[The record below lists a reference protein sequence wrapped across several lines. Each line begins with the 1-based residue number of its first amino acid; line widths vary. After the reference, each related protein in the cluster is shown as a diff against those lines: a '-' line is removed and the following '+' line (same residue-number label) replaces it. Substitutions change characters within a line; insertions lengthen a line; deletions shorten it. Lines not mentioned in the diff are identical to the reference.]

1 MASADL
7 PRRNPAGY
15 RVTGIVW
22 EITSNAQIAQR
33 ITREVPL
40 PAPPSG
46 NLGEMPFIALLRSL
60 VPLAARALA
69 ILEAHEGAKAKGSY
83 SQPQYERVEIRVMSG
98 GRLIGRVDGAER
110 VFDPRGNVISEG
122 KLSHFQ
128 QTGTLTER
136 STGQPTTRRPTTMP
150 RRARKPGAG
159 DDDQKPGRQGG
170 KEGRN

>member
-1 MASADL
+1 M
-7 PRRNPAGY
+7 
-15 RVTGIVW
+15 
-22 EITSNAQIAQR
+22 
-33 ITREVPL
+33 
-40 PAPPSG
+40 
-46 NLGEMPFIALLRSL
+46 
-60 VPLAARALA
+60 PLAARALA